1 MVVPIGVLLQQLAD
15 FGFFFYILPFMLIF
29 ALVFA
34 ILYKLNLLGGADRND
49 ARGVNA
55 VIALSVALLSLQFD
69 AVPIFFQAIFPKL
82 GIALSILLVFMIL
95 GGLFVDFS
103 KPGGPS
109 VIFFT
114 IAAVL
119 SIIVLLTSFSDYS
132 WWTGSW
138 WQSNISA
145 IVAGVII
152 LIFVFIIV
160 GSGKTTPGVAPFP
173 ARYYGPPNIGT

>member
-1 MVVPIGVLLQQLAD
+1 MVAPIGVILQQLAD
-15 FGFFFYILPFMLIF
+15 FGFFYYILPFMLIF

-34 ILYKLNLLGGADRND
+34 ILYKINLLGVENRND
-49 ARGVNA
+49 AKGVNA
-55 VIALSVALLSLQFD
+55 VIAIAVALLSLQFD

-82 GIALSILLVFMIL
+82 GIGLSILLVFMIL
-95 GGLFVDFS
+95 SGLFVDFS
-103 KPGGPS
+103 RPGGPS

-114 IAAVL
+114 VAAIL
-119 SIIVLLTSFSDYS
+119 SIIILLTSFSDYS

-152 LIFVFIIV
+152 LVFVFIIV
-160 GSGKTTPGVAPFP
+160 GSGRVAPGAVPFP
-173 ARYYGPPNIGT
+173 ARYYDVHAPR